1 LLHEVLEKDR
11 SILYP
16 HCRWAKIRNQHNI
29 GSRLPGGWLPPLP
42 SINGTTRQNVQNA
55 EAPEVTGFSTEAFIA
70 ALAII
75 GIVIVV
81 SALLSGLIERSGL
94 PQVAVFLAIGAA
106 LGSAGLGVIDI
117 TLESQSLRVVATLS
131 LTLVLFT
138 DAVALNI
145 SEVQRHA
152 TLALRVLGPGTLLSA
167 AISGLAAWWLLD
179 LTVPAAA
186 ILGAALAST
195 DPVLL
200 RGVLRRRDIPP
211 TARQAL
217 QLESGLNDAVLLP
230 VVLVAM
236 AFMAQHGPADSTA
249 WAKLGLNLFILG
261 PGAGVAVGLVAV
273 AALDLIRKR
282 IGVRRDYESL
292 YSLGVAFSA
301 FAAAEAVHGSGFLAA
316 FAAGLTIAALDV
328 ELCDCFL
335 EYGGV
340 TAEMMLLFTFVL
352 YGSSL
357 IWSGLTVISGA
368 TLLFAAIV
376 IFIRPPVYL
385 LSLYRSRVDK
395 RGKLIIA
402 WFGPRGL
409 SSLLLISLPVFAGI
423 AGADRMF
430 AICSLVVLISVV
442 LHGGSPL
449 LLARAARRR
458 ANEEARAADVAR
470 DFGAPLSSSPTA
482 NQTNTDTDGSGLV
495 QIQPVSDMD
504 GGGGSVADKV
514 HDRSSDGGF
523 ENNEPTSERITI
535 DEVLRLQRSG
545 EPFVILDVRTERSLE
560 TSDSQVRRAVRLPP
574 EHVVAQANEL
584 NLPKDA
590 WLIAYCA

>member
-1 LLHEVLEKDR
+1 
-11 SILYP
+11 
-16 HCRWAKIRNQHNI
+16 
-29 GSRLPGGWLPPLP
+29 
-42 SINGTTRQNVQNA
+42 
-55 EAPEVTGFSTEAFIA
+55 VTGFSTETLVA

-106 LGSAGLGVIDI
+106 LGPAGLGVIDV

-152 TLALRVLGPGTLLSA
+152 TLAVRVLGPGTLLSA
-167 AISGLAAWWLLD
+167 ALGGFAAWWLLG
-179 LTVPAAA
+179 LPAPAAA

-200 RGVLRRRDIPP
+200 RGLLRRRDIP
-211 TARQAL
+211 TNARQAL
-217 QLESGLNDAVLLP
+217 QLESGLNDVVLLP

-236 AFMAQHGPADSTA
+236 AFMGQQGPAGAAA

-261 PGAGVAVGLVAV
+261 PGAGVAVGLLAV

-352 YGSSL
+352 FGASL
-357 IWSGLTVISGA
+357 IWSGFTVITGA
-368 TLLFAAIV
+368 SLLFAALI
-376 IFIRPPVYL
+376 ILIRPPVYL
-385 LSLYRSRVDK
+385 LSLYRSRVDT
-395 RGKLIIA
+395 RGQLLIA

-409 SSLLLISLPVFAGI
+409 SSLLLILLPVFAGI
-423 AGADRMF
+423 PGTERMF
-430 AICSLVVLISVV
+430 AICCLVVLISVV
-442 LHGGSPL
+442 LHGGSPML
-449 LLARAARRR
+449 LTHAARRR
-458 ANEEARAADVAR
+458 SQEEARATDIAH
-470 DFGAPLSSSPTA
+470 DFGAPA
-482 NQTNTDTDGSGLV
+482 NAQVTLDKSGADGSGLV
-495 QIQPVSDMD
+495 QIKAVPDRE
-504 GGGGSVADKV
+504 GS
-514 HDRSSDGGF
+514 RSSEDFIVANRNSDGANQKD
-523 ENNEPTSERITI
+523 ENSSERISI

-545 EPFVILDVRTERSLE
+545 EPVVILDVRTERSLE
-560 TSDSQVRRAVRLPP
+560 TSDSQVKGALRLPP
-574 EHVVAQANEL
+574 DHVVPQAIEL

>member
-1 LLHEVLEKDR
+1 M
-11 SILYP
+11 
-16 HCRWAKIRNQHNI
+16 
-29 GSRLPGGWLPPLP
+29 
-42 SINGTTRQNVQNA
+42 
-55 EAPEVTGFSTEAFIA
+55 TGFSTETFVA

-106 LGSAGLGVIDI
+106 LGPAGLGVINI
-117 TLESQSLRVVATLS
+117 TLESQSLQVVATLS
-131 LTLVLFT
+131 LALVLFT

-145 SEVQRHA
+145 SEVKRHA
-152 TLALRVLGPGTLLSA
+152 TLAVRVLGPGTLLSA
-167 AISGLAAWWLLD
+167 ALGGFAAWWLLG
-179 LTVPAAA
+179 LPWPAAA

-200 RGVLRRRDIPP
+200 RGVLRRRDIP
-211 TARQAL
+211 TNARQAL

-236 AFMAQHGPADSTA
+236 AFMGQQGPTDATA
-249 WAKLGLNLFILG
+249 WAKMGLHLFILG
-261 PGAGVAVGLVAV
+261 PGAGIAVGLVAV

-352 YGSSL
+352 FGASL
-357 IWSGLTVISGA
+357 IWSALTVISGA
-368 TLLFAAIV
+368 TLLFAAI
-376 IFIRPPVYL
+376 IILIRPPVYL

-395 RGKLIIA
+395 RGQLLIA

-409 SSLLLISLPVFAGI
+409 SSLLLVLLPVFAGI
-423 AGADRMF
+423 PGTERMF
-430 AICSLVVLISVV
+430 AICCLVVLISVV
-442 LHGGSPL
+442 LHGGSPM

-458 ANEEARAADVAR
+458 AQQETLVADVAR
-470 DFGAPLSSSPTA
+470 DFGSPGNTPLTA
-482 NQTNTDTDGSGLV
+482 GKTGIDETGLV
-495 QIQPVSDMD
+495 QIQPPSDVESWGLREAHGLD
-504 GGGGSVADKV
+504 G
-514 HDRSSDGGF
+514 RSPDGLND
-523 ENNEPTSERITI
+523 ENSFERISI
-535 DEVLRLQRSG
+535 NEVLRLQQSG
-545 EPFVILDVRTERSLE
+545 DPIGMLDVRTERSLE
-560 TSDSQVRRAVRLPP
+560 TSDLQVKGAIRLPP
-574 EHVVAQANEL
+574 EDVVRRASEL
-584 NLPKDA
+584 NLRKDA

>member
-1 LLHEVLEKDR
+1 M
-11 SILYP
+11 
-16 HCRWAKIRNQHNI
+16 
-29 GSRLPGGWLPPLP
+29 
-42 SINGTTRQNVQNA
+42 
-55 EAPEVTGFSTEAFIA
+55 TGLSTEAFVA

-81 SALLSGLIERSGL
+81 SALLSGLIEKSGL

-106 LGSAGLGVIDI
+106 LGPAGLGVIHI
-117 TLESQSLRVVATLS
+117 TLESETLRVVATLS

-145 SEVQRHA
+145 SEVERHT
-152 TLALRVLGPGTLLSA
+152 TLAVRVLGPGTLLSA
-167 AISGLAAWWLLD
+167 TLGGIAAWWVLGLPA
-179 LTVPAAA
+179 PAAA
-186 ILGAALAST
+186 VLGAALAST

-200 RGVLRRRDIPP
+200 RGLLRRRDIPP

-217 QLESGLNDAVLLP
+217 QLESGLNDVVLLP

-236 AFMAQHGPADSTA
+236 AFMGQHGPTDAAA

-292 YSLGVAFSA
+292 YSLGVAFTA

-352 YGSSL
+352 FGTSL
-357 IWSGLTVISGA
+357 IWTGFTVITGT
-368 TLLFAAIV
+368 TLLFAAI
-376 IFIRPPVYL
+376 IILIRPPVYL

-395 RGKLIIA
+395 RGQLLIA

-409 SSLLLISLPVFAGI
+409 SSLLLILLPVFAGI
-423 AGADRMF
+423 PGTERMF

-442 LHGGSPL
+442 LHGGSPM
-449 LLARAARRR
+449 LLAGAARRR
-458 ANEEARAADVAR
+458 AQEEARAADIAH
-470 DFGAPLSSSPTA
+470 DFGAPA
-482 NQTNTDTDGSGLV
+482 NAPLTLDKTGDDGPELV
-495 QIQPVSDMD
+495 QIQQVAEGDGPSGVWKPVTR
-504 GGGGSVADKV
+504 K
-514 HDRSSDGGF
+514 
-523 ENNEPTSERITI
+523 
-535 DEVLRLQRSG
+535 
-545 EPFVILDVRTERSLE
+545 
-560 TSDSQVRRAVRLPP
+560 
-574 EHVVAQANEL
+574 
-584 NLPKDA
+584 
-590 WLIAYCA
+590 